1 MRTVFDDTICAPATA
16 AGGALAIIRVSGAEA
31 VAKVSALF
39 RPVSRPDGTS
49 GSPRADAPGYTLHF
63 GTINDGES
71 VLDEVVAAVY
81 RSPRSYTG
89 EDCVELSCHGSPYIV
104 ERILALLTAS
114 GVRMAAPGEFTQR
127 AFLAGRMDLAQAEAV
142 ADVIASQTAAAH
154 RVALNQLRG
163 GFSDELSGM
172 RDELLEIASLI
183 ELELDFGEEDVEF
196 ADRGR
201 LGNLL
206 SLVRSHMGRLIESF
220 RLGNAIKNGVP
231 VAIVGKTNAGKSTLL
246 NAILGEERAIV
257 SDIPGTTRD
266 TIEET
271 FNIDGTLFRL
281 IDTAGLR
288 ESSDRIEQIGISRA
302 YEKLAAAQIVIGI
315 LDLTAPLPD
324 LTAGAWQIADAL
336 SSGQAL
342 ILWANKADAVHPTIL
357 AAAQEGLAELTAK
370 HSAILLS
377 GSAKLGTGL
386 EGLRETLSATWSR
399 LGAATESSLV
409 TNTRHLEAL
418 RLADEALSRVESGIG
433 NVPTDLLAQD
443 LREALYHIGSI
454 TGEVTDKEILN
465 NIFSRFCI
473 GK

>member
-1 MRTVFDDTICAPATA
+1 MQTVFDDTICAPATA
-16 AGGALAIIRVSGAEA
+16 TGGALAIVRVSGPNA
-31 VAKVSALF
+31 VAKVAERF
-39 RPVSRPDGTS
+39 RPARRADGTPGPKLTDAS
-49 GSPRADAPGYTLHF
+49 GFTLHY
-63 GTINDGES
+63 GTVCDGET

-81 RSPRSYTG
+81 RGPRSYTG
-89 EDCVELSCHGSPYIV
+89 EDCVEISCHGSPYIV
-104 ERILALLTAS
+104 ERMLELLTAS

-127 AFLAGRMDLAQAEAV
+127 AFLAGKMDLAQAEAV

-163 GFSDELSGM
+163 GFSDRLSEM

-196 ADRGR
+196 ADRKR

-206 SLVRSHMGRLIESF
+206 SLVRSHIGRLIESF

-246 NAILGEERAIV
+246 NALLGEDRAIV
-257 SDIPGTTRD
+257 SEIPGTTRD

-271 FNIDGTLFRL
+271 FNIEGTLYRL

-288 ESSDRIEQIGISRA
+288 ESDDRIEQIGISRA
-302 YEKLAAAQIVIGI
+302 LEKLSSAQIVIGM

-324 LTAGAWQIADAL
+324 LTASAWQIADAL
-336 SSGQAL
+336 TAGQQL
-342 ILWANKADAVHPTIL
+342 ILWLNKADAVTPEIL
-357 AAAQEGLAELTAK
+357 ALAQKSLTELTAA
-370 HSAILLS
+370 HEAVLLS
-377 GSAKLGTGL
+377 GSAKQGAGL
-386 EGLRETLSATWSR
+386 EDLRKSLSDIWGRMGSAS
-399 LGAATESSLV
+399 ESVLV

-418 RLADEALSRVESGIG
+418 RNANDALGRVESGMG

-454 TGEVTDKEILN
+454 TGQVTTDEILG
-465 NIFSRFCI
+465 NIFRNFCI

>member
-49 GSPRADAPGYTLHF
+49 GSPLADAPGYTLHF

-81 RSPRSYTG
+81 RNPRSYTG

-206 SLVRSHMGRLIESF
+206 SLVRSHIGRLIESF

-336 SSGQAL
+336 SGGQAL

-386 EGLRETLSATWSR
+386 EGLREALSATWSR

-418 RLADEALSRVESGIG
+418 RLADEALSRVESGMG

-465 NIFSRFCI
+465 NIFGHFCI

>member
-16 AGGALAIIRVSGAEA
+16 AGGALSLIRVSGPAA
-31 VAKVSALF
+31 VTRVSSLFEKPLTDAL
-39 RPVSRPDGTS
+39 
-49 GSPRADAPGYTLHF
+49 GYTLHF
-63 GTINDGES
+63 GAIHDGDS

-81 RSPRSYTG
+81 RSPHSYTG
-89 EDCVELSCHGSPYIV
+89 EDCVEISCHGSSYIV
-104 ERILALLTAS
+104 SRILELLVAA
-114 GVRMAAPGEFTQR
+114 GVRMAEPGEFTQR
-127 AFLAGRMDLAQAEAV
+127 AFLSGKIDLAQAEAV

-154 RVALNQLRG
+154 RVALNQMRG

-172 RDELLEIASLI
+172 REELLEIASLI

-196 ADRGR
+196 ADRSR
-201 LGNLL
+201 LSNLL
-206 SLVRSHMGRLIESF
+206 SLVRSHIGRLIESF

-246 NAILGEERAIV
+246 NALLGEDRAIV
-257 SDIPGTTRD
+257 SEIPGTTRD

-288 ESSDRIEQIGISRA
+288 ESEDRIEQIGISRA
-302 YEKLAAAQIVIGI
+302 YEKLATAQIVIGM
-315 LDLTAPLPD
+315 LDLTASLPD
-324 LTAGAWQIADAL
+324 LVASAWQIADAL
-336 SSGQAL
+336 TGGQRL
-342 ILWANKADAVHPTIL
+342 ILWLNKTDAVGVAAL
-357 AAAQEGLAELTAK
+357 SAAQTALNEL
-370 HSAILLS
+370 SAARNAALLK
-377 GSAKLGTGL
+377 GSAQDRSGLG
-386 EGLRETLSATWSR
+386 ELREALSTTWNS
-399 LGAATESSLV
+399 LGNAAESTLV

-418 RLADEALSRVESGIG
+418 RLANEALGRVGSGLG

-454 TGEVTDKEILN
+454 TGEVTDTEILN
-465 NIFSRFCI
+465 NIFSHFCI